1 MSLSLMLSMLIAGI
15 IFPRGIISQD
25 TITITKVAVNNCVSG
40 GMQVEELTKG
50 NIAVS
55 QLSNGDIIRGVRGA
69 DRVHGWCRVE
79 AVCPRKDNEMFIT
92 YDGFTA
98 DHMVIDADAVHA
110 YGKKGNAT
118 KSRLYTLA
126 TECDAAVNAAGQ
138 AFTPISTAF
147 CPHELSWSE
156 YLPLMAAI
164 RRVTSRTGYFWYF
177 SDAFFN
183 NETARVPEWKNM
195 LHDMCTELLRCAREG
210 QCQKFEKVVKEFV
223 HEHMNPKYRVIVDHM
238 FPNIGGDVEKSE
250 TGTIT
255 ELVRP
260 QKKSNPLLFLV
271 VGSAVAMVLII
282 IAAAFLVRRARV
294 TRKAKTTTDLTQVT
308 FLKLEPKTWRHEDV
322 AAQHS

>member
-1 MSLSLMLSMLIAGI
+1 MCRSLMLSMLIAGI
-15 IFPRGIISQD
+15 LIHRGIQLDIIIFQCND
-25 TITITKVAVNNCVSG
+25 CDCVSNA
-40 GMQVEELTKG
+40 MLVEELTKG
-50 NIAVS
+50 TIAVS
-55 QLSNGDIIRGVRGA
+55 QLSNGDVIRGIRGA
-69 DRVHGWCRVE
+69 DRVHSWCRVE
-79 AVCPRKDNEMFIT
+79 AVYPREGNEMFNT

-98 DHMVIDADAVHA
+98 HHMVIDADTVRA

-118 KSRLYTLA
+118 KSQLYTLA

-156 YLPLMAAI
+156 YLPLIAAI

-195 LHDMCTELLRCAREG
+195 LHDMCNELLRCAREG
-210 QCQKFEKVVKEFV
+210 KCQKFEKVVEEFV
-223 HEHMNPKYRVIVDHM
+223 HEHLNPKYRVIVDHM

-260 QKKSNPLLFLV
+260 QKKSNTLLFLA

-282 IAAAFLVRRARV
+282 VAAAFLVRRARV
-294 TRKAKTTTDLTQVT
+294 TGKAKITRDPDPSDHPQA
-308 FLKLEPKTWRHEDV
+308 KAQDV
-322 AAQHS
+322 ET